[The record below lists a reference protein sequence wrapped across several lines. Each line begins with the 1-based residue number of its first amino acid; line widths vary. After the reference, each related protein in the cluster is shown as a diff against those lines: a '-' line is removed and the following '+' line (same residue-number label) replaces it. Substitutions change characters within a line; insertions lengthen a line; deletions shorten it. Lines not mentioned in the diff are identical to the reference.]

1 MTTRSR
7 TLVALGL
14 VLLTLLAFAGVLECD
29 FIGFDDPLYVSANP
43 HIRDGLSGS
52 GLRWAL
58 SAGLLFDSPHA
69 DYWAPLTVLS
79 RMADVELFGLNPAG
93 HHLSNLL
100 LHALNAALLFLV
112 LEGMTGAGWR
122 SAFVAALFAVHPL
135 RVESVAW
142 ITERKDVLSGLF
154 WILTLGAYDR
164 YARSPDRGRYA
175 IVVLMLALG
184 LMAKPMLIT
193 IPFVLLL
200 LDYWPLGRAG
210 REASSLR
217 PRVLEKLPLFG
228 LSALSLLI
236 TYVPL
241 WRRGQIT
248 ELDALSLDARVT
260 NALYTYLAYA
270 GKMFWP
276 QPLAVVY
283 PHPEGR
289 LPLWSVMAALAF
301 LFVGTGEALRR
312 FRRSPYGIVG
322 WLWYLGTLLPVLGLV
337 QSGVHARADR
347 YTYVPLI
354 GLSLIVAWGAGE
366 ALGSRPYGKP
376 VLAVIAAGWL
386 AVLLVVTRRQV
397 DHWRDTVTLFEH
409 AIRVTAGNYLAENN
423 LATALAL
430 RGDARGAEAHYREAI
445 RIRANYSQAHDN
457 LGVLLA
463 RQGRIA
469 EAMAEHEEALRL
481 QPRDADAHFNLGL
494 LNARSGRSA
503 LAAQHYAEA
512 LRLNP
517 RLASAHYNWGNL
529 LAGEGRF
536 SEAAEHFASAVR
548 LQPDNA
554 MSYNNLGL
562 AKALLGRW
570 PEAMG
575 DYARALE
582 IDPKLAS
589 ARTNLGRA
597 LIAQGRRGEAIEQYL
612 QVLRDHP
619 RDADAHFYLGLALAA
634 DGRMP
639 SAREHF
645 QEALRIDPSH
655 EEARRALVGGG
666 GGVSR

>member
-1 MTTRSR
+1 MTTRIR
-7 TLVALGL
+7 TLVAFGL
-14 VLLTLLAFAGVLECD
+14 VLLTLLAFAGVLKCD

-43 HIRDGLSGS
+43 HIRDGLSGR
-52 GLRWAL
+52 GLRWGL

-69 DYWAPLTVLS
+69 DYWAPLTVFS
-79 RMADVELFGLNPAG
+79 RMVDVELYGLDPAG
-93 HHLSNLL
+93 HHLTNLL

-122 SAFVAALFAVHPL
+122 SAFVAAFFAVHPL

-142 ITERKDVLSGLF
+142 ITERKDVLAGLF
-154 WILTLGAYDR
+154 WILTLGAYAR
-164 YARSPDRGRYA
+164 YARSPDRSRYA
-175 IVVLMLALG
+175 MVVLMLALG

-210 REASSLR
+210 GEAWSP

-228 LSALSLLI
+228 LSGLSLLI

-241 WRRGQIT
+241 LRRGQIT
-248 ELDALSLDARVT
+248 EFDALPLDARVT
-260 NALYTYLAYA
+260 NALYSYLVYA

-289 LPLWSVMAALAF
+289 LPLLPVATALAF
-301 LFVGTGEALRR
+301 LLVGTGVGLWQRR
-312 FRRSPYGIVG
+312 RRPYGIVG

-354 GLSLIVAWGAGE
+354 GLSLIVAWGAAE

-376 VLAVIAAGWL
+376 ALAVIAAAWL
-386 AVLLVVTRRQV
+386 AVLVVVTRRQV
-397 DHWRDTVTLFEH
+397 DYWRDTTTLFEH

-430 RGDARGAEAHYREAI
+430 RGEARGAEAHYREAI
-445 RIRANYSQAHDN
+445 RIRPNYSQAHNN

-469 EAMAEHEEALRL
+469 EAMAQHEEALRL

-494 LNARSGRSA
+494 LNARSRQSA
-503 LAAQHYAEA
+503 VAAEHYAEA

-517 RLASAHYNWGNL
+517 RLATAHYNWGNL
-529 LAGEGRF
+529 LAGEGRWT
-536 SEAAEHFASAVR
+536 EAAEHFASAVR

-562 AKALLGRW
+562 ALALLGKW
-570 PEAMG
+570 PEAMA

-582 IDPKLAS
+582 IDPRLAS

-597 LIAQGRRGEAIEQYL
+597 LVAQGRSGEAIEQYL

-619 RDADAHFYLGLALAA
+619 RDADAHFYLGVALAA

-645 QEALRIDPSH
+645 QEALRIDPTY
-655 EEARRALVGGG
+655 EEARRALAAAGGG
-666 GGVSR
+666 ESR

>member
-1 MTTRSR
+1 MTTGRR

-43 HIRDGLSGS
+43 HIRDGLSLP
-52 GLRWAL
+52 GLRWGL
-58 SAGLLFDSPHA
+58 GAGLLFDSPNA
-69 DYWAPLTVLS
+69 DYWAPLTVFS
-79 RMADVELFGLNPAG
+79 RMVDVELFGLHPAG
-93 HHLSNLL
+93 HHLTNLL

-112 LEGMTGAGWR
+112 LVGMTGAGWR

-154 WILTLGAYDR
+154 GILTLGAYAR
-164 YARSPDRGRYA
+164 YARSPDRARYA
-175 IVVLMLALG
+175 MVVLMLALG
-184 LMAKPMLIT
+184 LMAKPMLLT

-210 REASSLR
+210 ASLR
-217 PRVLEKLPLFG
+217 ARVREKLPLFG
-228 LSALSLLI
+228 LSGLSLLI

-248 ELDALSLDARVT
+248 ELDALPLDARVT
-260 NALYTYLAYA
+260 NALYSYLLYA
-270 GKMFWP
+270 AKMFWP

-289 LPLWSVMAALAF
+289 LPIWPVAAAVAF
-301 LFVGTGEALRR
+301 LLAGTGEALRQR
-312 FRRSPYGIVG
+312 KRRPYGIVG
-322 WLWYLGTLLPVLGLV
+322 WLWYLGMLLPVLGLV

-347 YTYVPLI
+347 YTYLPLI
-354 GLSLIVAWGAGE
+354 GLSLVVVWGTTE
-366 ALGSRPYGKP
+366 ALGSRRYGKP
-376 VLAVIAAGWL
+376 ALAVIAALWL
-386 AVLLVVTRRQV
+386 AGLVVVTRRQV
-397 DHWRDTVTLFEH
+397 DHWRDTATLFEH

-423 LATALAL
+423 LATALAV

-445 RIRANYSQAHDN
+445 SIRPNYTQAYDN

-463 RQGRIA
+463 RQGRVA
-469 EAMAEHEEALRL
+469 EAMALHEEALRL
-481 QPRDADAHFNLGL
+481 QPKDADAHFNLGL

-503 LAAQHYAEA
+503 QAAQHYAEA

-529 LAGEGRF
+529 LAGEGRW
-536 SEAAEHFASAVR
+536 SEAAEHFALAVR

-554 MSYNNLGL
+554 MGHNNLGL
-562 AKALLGRW
+562 AQALLGKW

-575 DYARALE
+575 AYARALE

-597 LIAQGRRGEAIEQYL
+597 LVAQGRRSEAIEQYL

-634 DGRMP
+634 DGKMP

-645 QEALRIDPSH
+645 EEALRIDPGH
-655 EEARRALVGGG
+655 EEARRALAAAGAGE
-666 GGVSR
+666 SR

>member
-1 MTTRSR
+1 MTTRRR
-7 TLVALGL
+7 TLVALAL
-14 VLLTLLAFAGVLECD
+14 ALLSLLAFAGVLKCG

-43 HIRDGLSGS
+43 HIRDGLSGQGMRW
-52 GLRWAL
+52 GLG
-58 SAGLLFDSPHA
+58 AGLLFDSPNA
-69 DYWAPLTVLS
+69 DYWAPLTVFS
-79 RMADVELFGLNPAG
+79 RMVDIELFGLNPAG
-93 HHLSNLL
+93 HHLTNLL

-154 WILTLGAYDR
+154 GILTLGAYAR
-164 YARSPDRGRYA
+164 YARSPDRVRYA
-175 IVVLMLALG
+175 MVVLMLGLG
-184 LMAKPMLIT
+184 LMAKPMLLT

-200 LDYWPLGRAG
+200 LDHWPLGRGATP
-210 REASSLR
+210 LHV
-217 PRVLEKLPLFG
+217 RVLEKLPLFG
-228 LSALSLLI
+228 LSGLSLLI

-248 ELDALSLDARVT
+248 ELDALPLDARIT
-260 NALYTYLAYA
+260 NALYSYLVYA

-289 LPLWSVMAALAF
+289 LSLLSVAAAVAF
-301 LFVGTGEALRR
+301 LLVGTGEALRE
-312 FRRSPYGIVG
+312 RRRHPYGIVG
-322 WLWYLGTLLPVLGLV
+322 WLWYLGMLLPVLGLV

-347 YTYVPLI
+347 YTYLPLI
-354 GLSLIVAWGAGE
+354 GLSLIVAWGAAE
-366 ALGSRPYGKP
+366 AVGSWRYGKP
-376 VLAVIAAGWL
+376 ALGVMAALWL
-386 AVLLVVTRRQV
+386 AALVVVTRRQV
-397 DHWRDTVTLFEH
+397 DLWRDTVTLFEH

-430 RGDARGAEAHYREAI
+430 RGDALGAESHYREAM
-445 RIRANYSQAHDN
+445 RIRPNYSQAYDN

-463 RQGRIA
+463 RQGRTV
-469 EAMAEHEEALRL
+469 EAMALHEDALRL
-481 QPRDADAHFNLGL
+481 QPGDADAHFNLGL
-494 LNARSGRSA
+494 LNARSGRSTE
-503 LAAQHYAEA
+503 AAQHYAEA

-529 LAGEGRF
+529 LAGEGHW
-536 SEAAEHFASAVR
+536 SQAAEHFASAVR

-562 AKALLGRW
+562 AQALLGNWR
-570 PEAMG
+570 EAMA

-582 IDPKLAS
+582 IDPRLAS

-597 LIAQGRRGEAIEQYL
+597 LVAQGRGGEAIEQYL
-612 QVLRDHP
+612 LVLRDHP

-634 DGRMP
+634 DGKMS

-645 QEALRIDPSH
+645 QEALSIDPRH
-655 EEARRALVGGG
+655 EEARRALAAAGTGK
-666 GGVSR
+666 SP

>member
-1 MTTRSR
+1 MTTRIR
-7 TLVALGL
+7 TLVAFGL
-14 VLLTLLAFAGVLECD
+14 VLLTLLAFAGVLKCD

-43 HIRDGLSGS
+43 HIRDGLSGR
-52 GLRWAL
+52 GLRWGL

-69 DYWAPLTVLS
+69 DYWAPLTVFS
-79 RMADVELFGLNPAG
+79 RMVDVELFGLDPAG
-93 HHLSNLL
+93 HHLTNLL

-112 LEGMTGAGWR
+112 LEAMTGAGWR
-122 SAFVAALFAVHPL
+122 SAFVAAFFAVHPL

-142 ITERKDVLSGLF
+142 VTERKDVLSGVF
-154 WILTLGAYDR
+154 WILTLGAYAR
-164 YARSPDRGRYA
+164 YARSPDRVRYA
-175 IVVLMLALG
+175 MVVLMLALG

-200 LDYWPLGRAG
+200 LDYWPLGRGGGGAG
-210 REASSLR
+210 SLR
-217 PRVLEKLPLFG
+217 TRVLEKLPLFG
-228 LSALSLLI
+228 LSGLSILI

-248 ELDALSLDARVT
+248 ELDALPLDARVT
-260 NALYTYLAYA
+260 NALYSYLVYA
-270 GKMFWP
+270 GKLFWP
-276 QPLAVVY
+276 HPLAVVY
-283 PHPEGR
+283 PHPEGGV
-289 LPLWSVMAALAF
+289 PLGPVMAALAF
-301 LFVGTGEALRR
+301 LLVGSGVALWQVRR
-312 FRRSPYGIVG
+312 RPYGIVG

-347 YTYVPLI
+347 YTYIPLI
-354 GLSLIVAWGAGE
+354 GLSIIVAWGASE
-366 ALGSRPYGKP
+366 ALGSRSYGKP
-376 VLAVIAAGWL
+376 ALAVIAAGWL
-386 AVLLVVTRRQV
+386 AVLVVVTRRQV
-397 DHWRDTVTLFEH
+397 DHWRDTATLFEH
-409 AIRVTAGNYLAENN
+409 AIHVTAGNYLAENN

-430 RGDARGAEAHYREAI
+430 RGDAGGAEAHYREAI
-445 RIRANYSQAHDN
+445 RIRPNYSQADNN

-469 EAMAEHEEALRL
+469 EAMAQHEEALRL

-503 LAAQHYAEA
+503 VAAQHYAEA

-529 LAGEGRF
+529 LAGEGHW

-562 AKALLGRW
+562 ALALLGKW

-575 DYARALE
+575 AYARALE
-582 IDPKLAS
+582 IDPKLAI

-597 LIAQGRRGEAIEQYL
+597 LLAQGRRGEAIEQYL

-619 RDADAHFYLGLALAA
+619 LDADAHFYLGVAFAA
-634 DGRMP
+634 DGRTT
-639 SAREHF
+639 SAREHL

-655 EEARRALVGGG
+655 EEARRALAGVGGQE
-666 GGVSR
+666 SR

>member
-1 MTTRSR
+1 MTTRIR
-7 TLVALGL
+7 TLVAFGL
-14 VLLTLLAFAGVLECD
+14 VLLTLLAFAGVLKCD

-43 HIRDGLSGS
+43 HIRDGLSGR
-52 GLRWAL
+52 GLRWGL

-69 DYWAPLTVLS
+69 DYWAPLTVFS
-79 RMADVELFGLNPAG
+79 RMVDVELFGLDPAG
-93 HHLSNLL
+93 HHLTNLL
-100 LHALNAALLFLV
+100 LHALNGALLFLV
-112 LEGMTGAGWR
+112 LEAMTGAGWR
-122 SAFVAALFAVHPL
+122 SAFVAAFFAVHPL

-142 ITERKDVLSGLF
+142 VTERKDVLSGLF
-154 WILTLGAYDR
+154 WILTLGAYGR
-164 YARSPDRGRYA
+164 YARSPDRVRYA

-200 LDYWPLGRAG
+200 LDYWPLGRLGGGAG
-210 REASSLR
+210 SLR
-217 PRVLEKLPLFG
+217 TRVLEKLPLFG
-228 LSALSLLI
+228 LSGLSILI

-241 WRRGQIT
+241 WRRGQIA
-248 ELDALSLDARVT
+248 ELDALPLDARVT
-260 NALYTYLAYA
+260 NALYSYLVYA
-270 GKMFWP
+270 GKLFWP
-276 QPLAVVY
+276 HPLAVVY
-283 PHPEGR
+283 PHPEGGV
-289 LPLWSVMAALAF
+289 PLGPVVAALAF
-301 LFVGTGEALRR
+301 LLVGSGVALWQVRR
-312 FRRSPYGIVG
+312 RPYGIVG

-347 YTYVPLI
+347 YTYIPLI
-354 GLSLIVAWGAGE
+354 GLSIIVTWVASE

-376 VLAVIAAGWL
+376 ALAVIAAGWL
-386 AVLLVVTRRQV
+386 AVLLVVTRHQV
-397 DHWRDTVTLFEH
+397 EHWRDTATLFEH
-409 AIRVTAGNYLAENN
+409 AIHVTAGNYLAENN

-445 RIRANYSQAHDN
+445 RIRPNYSQADNN

-469 EAMAEHEEALRL
+469 EAMAQHEEALRL

-494 LNARSGRSA
+494 LNARSGLSA
-503 LAAQHYAEA
+503 VAAQHYAEA

-529 LAGEGRF
+529 LAGEGHW
-536 SEAAEHFASAVR
+536 SEAAEHFAAAVR

-562 AKALLGRW
+562 ALALLGKW

-575 DYARALE
+575 AYARALE
-582 IDPKLAS
+582 IDPKLAI

-597 LIAQGRRGEAIEQYL
+597 LLAQGRRGEAIEQYL

-619 RDADAHFYLGLALAA
+619 RDADAHFYLGVAFAA
-634 DGRMP
+634 DGRAT
-639 SAREHF
+639 SAREHL
-645 QEALRIDPSH
+645 QEALRIDPSL
-655 EEARRALVGGG
+655 EEARRALAGVGG
-666 GGVSR
+666 R